1 MAPTYLKVL
10 WIAPATDGILRPA
23 PGIAYYKKLAA
34 ALEADTTPEYTHPES
49 ILQLSLKV
57 LCDYKSVLLALQGN
71 VHVFRTTP
79 SPQFSPPGTREP
91 CRVTIGEKEYI
102 AEIMFVEE
110 PKKVV
115 PPPWK
120 ADALRE
126 LADIEY
132 YVRET
137 TVCPTEQDV
146 LEWDRKFYV
155 IRRALGEKTPLN

>member
-57 LCDYKSVLLALQGN
+57 LCDYKSVMLALQGN
-71 VHVFRTTP
+71 VHVFRTNP
-79 SPQFSPPGTREP
+79 NPQFPPPGTREP

-110 PKKVV
+110 PKKVAV
-115 PPPWK
+115 PTWQ

-126 LADIEY
+126 LEEIEY
-132 YVRET
+132 YVRKT
-137 TVCPTEQDV
+137 TVFLDEDEE
-146 LEWDRKFYV
+146 LEWEHKFYV
-155 IRRALGEKTPLN
+155 IRRALRGSSD

>member
-23 PGIAYYKKLAA
+23 PGIAYYKKLAE

-57 LCDYKSVLLALQGN
+57 LCDYKSVMLALQGN
-71 VHVFRTTP
+71 VHVFRTNT
-79 SPQFSPPGTREP
+79 SPQFPPPGTREP

-115 PPPWK
+115 APTWK

-126 LADIEY
+126 LEEIEY
-132 YVRET
+132 YVRKT
-137 TVCPTEQDV
+137 TVFLDEDEELV
-146 LEWDRKFYV
+146 WEHKFYV
-155 IRRALGEKTPLN
+155 IRRALAQL

>member
-10 WIAPATDGILRPA
+10 WIAPTTDGILRPA

-57 LCDYKSVLLALQGN
+57 LCDYRSVLLALQGN
-71 VHVFRTTP
+71 VHVFRTNP
-79 SPQFSPPGTREP
+79 SPQFPPPGTREP

-115 PPPWK
+115 VPTWK

-137 TVCPTEQDV
+137 TACPTEQDE
-146 LEWDRKFYV
+146 LEWDRKFDV
-155 IRRALGEKTPLN
+155 IRRALRGSRD